1 MRRLNCFYCR
11 ADRYTCV
18 IFVYSLWM
26 GNLEA
31 TLIPLYYTILISHLG
46 GSTWQKYRIRPI
58 CVWGCQAYSL
68 GQVAS
73 NSDYLVFEANF
84 MEGPAHTEPENR
96 LLLLCSTQRHQ
107 TWKHKTEGTSHH
119 GSVDATRGCR
129 LVFLYELS
137 QIYICT
143 YIQVVCVIKFVIKDG
158 NLFTVDFQC
167 QANFTLN
174 TCIPWLKCNN
184 FVELLDLVNGLA
196 II

>member
-1 MRRLNCFYCR
+1 MELQRQQLSCFSLWCIRKSNIWDLTASLQTASFKSFYQLFMRRLNCFYCR
-11 ADRYTCV
+11 ANRYTCV

-31 TLIPLYYTILISHLG
+31 TLIPLYYTILILLSHLG
-46 GSTWQKYRIRPI
+46 GSTWQKCRIRPI

-107 TWKHKTEGTSHH
+107 TWKHKTEDTCHH
-119 GSVDATRGCR
+119 GSVDATRSWC
-129 LVFLYELS
+129 FSTSYHK
-137 QIYICT
+137 YI
-143 YIQVVCVIKFVIKDG
+143 FVHIFK
-158 NLFTVDFQC
+158 LFV
-167 QANFTLN
+167 
-174 TCIPWLKCNN
+174 
-184 FVELLDLVNGLA
+184 
-196 II
+196 